1 MRSLQVHGYAWD
13 EVDQGDSHCSVRAW
27 CLNKDSEPVL
37 LRIEDFPVFCYIE
50 LPMYHP
56 RGVWDEHNCN
66 LFREEL
72 RRRLQLDDESLKLNF
87 YKRQKLYFY
96 KNDTKYPM
104 MFAQFKTLNKM
115 RHCKNLLAN
124 PIEIP
129 EIGMIM
135 CRMHE
140 VDIPVSRK
148 LLTLTECEY
157 SSWMQIDMARKVQ
170 DHEKISLVDE
180 EYYVSYKTIRKL
192 DVRWTTSPMLCAIDI
207 ETYSDQHKAF
217 PNKYNAKHVMYM
229 ISVIFQKY
237 KDPGSRVKYQ
247 IVVGYC
253 PQFGNT
259 NVINVQT
266 EVEAADELSSLVRQ
280 YRPQVLT
287 GYNIF
292 NFDVPYILARLEKDL
307 ADLKPMGYLKDS
319 EKTYVKEKI
328 WESSAYGRQHL
339 QIPMAEGIVSVDMY
353 VNIKRDYKL
362 NSYNLDDVSH
372 KFLGRGKLD
381 VTAEQMFIAYENLMN
396 ALLQVRD
403 DGMTWMEWLHI
414 NCKDKRIEELDIPDH
429 TLKPIQEFLKIAE
442 YCDEDSVL
450 VLDLMGKMNTW
461 DGLVQ
466 MSIAAGVQIVTIF
479 TSGQQIRCYMLLY
492 TACFR
497 SDIVIDKREVPT
509 DSFEGGF
516 VGDPIKGKHPFT
528 ICLDFN
534 SLYPSIIRAYNLC
547 FTTLVPPELHS
558 RVPIEH
564 CHVFEWEEKVKVVT
578 SKGEGNAL
586 DATDDEDEAEYKII
600 KHHHRF
606 VKAEIKAGILPKLC
620 TDLTERRS
628 DVRKKIMKPLQD
640 ENGDP
645 RPDLTE
651 QEMLDY
657 IVANNTQLALKVIN
671 NSVYG
676 FLSAENGMAALPE
689 AAMVVT
695 YCGRSLIKQANN
707 IIETKYNG
715 TIIYNDTDST
725 MFKLP
730 FVNSNA
736 DCITW
741 GRKLEKEISANLPKP
756 LYLEFEKAGTILIFT
771 KKRYSFW
778 LIDVKTGEMKVEKKT
793 GLPSLYNRGI
803 LLSRRD
809 NCLFQRRVY
818 QDILTMIFLDKTLL
832 DVIYRVDQYVNELH
846 SGSVHYSELL
856 VTRSIGATYKN
867 PNYFMKVF
875 ADELTRIGRPAQP
888 GDRLQYLIV
897 HDSQGREKVGQKMR
911 IPETYSERLGT
922 EAEEKIDYNYYTEK
936 ALMKPIEQMINVAYQ
951 QQLDGAMQY
960 YKQKDIRRLF
970 MYIYYVYNHQQLIQ
984 YALAA
989 SNNDYEQAVQIVL
1002 ANPPHRFKT
1011 KYDELRKRFI
1021 TRCRERNMRV
1031 TNKPIKDR
1039 LKLLATREKVVQSI
1053 REIGQ
1058 RMRG

>member
-1 MRSLQVHGYAWD
+1 MSILQVHGYAWD
-13 EVDQGDSHCSVRAW
+13 EVDDPVTGHCSVRAW
-27 CLNKDSEPVL
+27 CLNRESEPVL
-37 LRIEDFPVFCYIE
+37 LRIDDFPCICYIE
-50 LPMYHP
+50 LPMYP
-56 RGVWDEHNCN
+56 PKGVWNEANGEA
-66 LFREEL
+66 FKQEL
-72 RRRLQLDDESLKLNF
+72 RRRLQLDEESLKLNF
-87 YKRQKLYFY
+87 YKRQKLYFF
-96 KNDTKYPM
+96 KDDTKYPM
-104 MFAQFKTLNKM
+104 MLAQFSTIAKM
-115 RHCKNLLAN
+115 NHCRNILAN
-124 PIEIP
+124 PIDVP
-129 EIGMIM
+129 DIGMIM

-140 VDIPVSRK
+140 TDIPVSRK
-148 LLTLTECEY
+148 LLTIRGCEY
-157 SSWMQIDMARKVQ
+157 SSWMQINMPSKVQ
-170 DHEKISLVDE
+170 DHEKISLAE
-180 EYYVSYKTIRKL
+180 HEYRVSFRDIHKM
-192 DVRWTTSPMLCAIDI
+192 DVKWTTSPVLCSIDI

-229 ISVIFQKY
+229 ISVIFQRY
-237 KDPGSRVKYQ
+237 KDVRSRVKYQ
-247 IVVGYC
+247 IVMGYC
-253 PQFGNT
+253 PQFGTT
-259 NVINVQT
+259 NVINVET
-266 EVEAADELSSLVRQ
+266 EVEAADELSRLVRLH
-280 YRPQVLT
+280 RPQVLT

-307 ADLKPMGYLKDS
+307 ADLKPMGYLKNS

-339 QIPMAEGIVSVDMY
+339 QIPMPEGIVSVDMY

-362 NSYNLDDVSH
+362 NSYKLDDVSH

-396 ALLQVRD
+396 ALNEVRD
-403 DGMTWMEWLHI
+403 DGLTWMDWLHI
-414 NCKDKRIEELDIPDH
+414 NCKDRGIDELDLPDDI
-429 TLKPIQEFLKIAE
+429 LKPIGEFLRIAE

-492 TACFR
+492 TACFAMN
-497 SDIVIDKREVPT
+497 IVIDKRNVPT

-516 VGDPIKGKHPFT
+516 VGDPIKGKHDHT
-528 ICLDFN
+528 MCLDFN

-547 FTTLVPPELHS
+547 FTTLVPPEMHS

-564 CHVFEWEEKVKVVT
+564 CHVFEWEEKVKVVN

-586 DATDDEDEAEYKII
+586 DATDDEDEVEYKVI
-600 KHHHRF
+600 KHHYRF
-606 VKAEIKAGILPKLC
+606 VKAEIREGVLPKLC
-620 TDLTERRS
+620 TTLTMRRS
-628 DVRKKIMKPLQD
+628 DVRKTVMKPLQD
-640 ENGDP
+640 ENGYP
-645 RPDLTE
+645 RKDLTE
-651 QEMLDY
+651 QQLLDY
-657 IVANNTQLALKVIN
+657 VVADNTQLALKVIN

-695 YCGRSLIKQANN
+695 FCGRSLIKQANN

-778 LIDVKTGEMKVEKKT
+778 LIDVETGQMKVT
-793 GLPSLYNRGI
+793 ADGLPLLYNRGI

-818 QDILTMIFLDKTLL
+818 QEILTMIFLNKTLL
-832 DVIYRVDQYVNELH
+832 DVVYKVDQYVNELH
-846 SGSVHYSELL
+846 SGSVHYTELL

-922 EAEEKIDYNYYTEK
+922 EGEEKIEYN
-936 ALMKPIEQMINVAYQ
+936 
-951 QQLDGAMQY
+951 
-960 YKQKDIRRLF
+960 
-970 MYIYYVYNHQQLIQ
+970 
-984 YALAA
+984 
-989 SNNDYEQAVQIVL
+989 
-1002 ANPPHRFKT
+1002 
-1011 KYDELRKRFI
+1011 
-1021 TRCRERNMRV
+1021 
-1031 TNKPIKDR
+1031 
-1039 LKLLATREKVVQSI
+1039 
-1053 REIGQ
+1053 
-1058 RMRG
+1058 